1 MGFEHLHPLF
11 VCQCLV
17 FSAGIDNTIIG
28 IEKKVGMGR
37 CGLYVSYKAKWLG
50 YWQPS
55 LDYVCVV
62 KKRVLRKAC

>member
-55 LDYVCVV
+55 
-62 KKRVLRKAC
+62 